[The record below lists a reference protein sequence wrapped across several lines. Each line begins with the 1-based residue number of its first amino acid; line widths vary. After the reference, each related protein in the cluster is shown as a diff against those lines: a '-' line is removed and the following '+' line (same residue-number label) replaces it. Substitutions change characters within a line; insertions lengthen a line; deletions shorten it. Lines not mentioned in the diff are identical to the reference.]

1 MKKTFMVVGGGGREH
16 ALVRVLSESP
26 GVGEVLCTP
35 GNASTQ
41 RIAKCRNLPSGNNA
55 DIVRLAASNS
65 VDLVIPGPEV
75 PLAAGLVDDL
85 AAAGIPAF
93 GPPAASARLESS
105 KGFAKD
111 FMARNGVATADY
123 VRCQTVDEAFAAL
136 EGFGFPV
143 VVKADG
149 LAAGKGVL
157 ICEDRS
163 EAEAAVNSVMVA
175 REFGTAGNQLVIEE
189 CLTGWETS
197 VIGIVDG
204 STFMSFLPAKDHKR
218 AGEGDEGP
226 NTGGMGVIAP
236 HPQVDK
242 AVWNDIKGNI
252 IDPTMAGLRA
262 EGLEYAGFLFIGVMV
277 TSSGAKTL
285 EYNVRFGDPEA
296 QALLPL
302 LSDDLTDYISA
313 ALEGRL
319 KDVEPR
325 WRGGAA
331 CCVVLASE
339 GYPGFYETGYPIS
352 GISEAEAAGAR
363 VYGAGVRSEGDNIL
377 TDGGRV
383 LGVIGVASN
392 LEDAR
397 NLAYHAIEKINF
409 KGAWYRTDV
418 GKSSLKS

>member
-1 MKKTFMVVGGGGREH
+1 MKKTFLVVGGGGREH
-16 ALVRVLSESP
+16 ALVRALSESP

-41 RIAKCRNLPSGNNA
+41 RIAKCRNFPSGDNA
-55 DIVRLAASNS
+55 DIVRLAVSNS

-136 EGFGFPV
+136 DRFGFPV

-175 REFGTAGNQLVIEE
+175 RDFGSAGNQLVIEE

-218 AGEGDEGP
+218 AGEGDAGP

-252 IDPTMAGLRA
+252 IDPTMAGLVA

-285 EYNVRFGDPEA
+285 EYNVRLGDPEA

-302 LSDDLTDYISA
+302 LSGDLTDYMAA
-313 ALEGRL
+313 ALKGRL

-325 WRGGAA
+325 WLGGAA

-352 GISEAEAAGAR
+352 GISDAEAAGVR
-363 VYGAGVRSEGDNIL
+363 VYGAGVRSEGDDIL

-383 LGVIGVASN
+383 LGVTGVAEN

-397 NLAYHAIEKINF
+397 DLAYHGIEKIHF
-409 KGAWYRTDV
+409 KGAWYRTDI
-418 GKSSLKS
+418 GKSPLKS

>member
-1 MKKTFMVVGGGGREH
+1 LWT
-16 ALVRVLSESP
+16 
-26 GVGEVLCTP
+26 
-35 GNASTQ
+35 
-41 RIAKCRNLPSGNNA
+41 IW
-55 DIVRLAASNS
+55 
-65 VDLVIPGPEV
+65 
-75 PLAAGLVDDL
+75 
-85 AAAGIPAF
+85 
-93 GPPAASARLESS
+93 PPQVFRHSDPPPHPRDWSRP

-111 FMARNGVATADY
+111 FMASNGVATADY

-136 EGFGFPV
+136 DRFGFPV

-175 REFGTAGNQLVIEE
+175 RDFGSAGNQLVIEE

-218 AGEGDEGP
+218 AGEGDAGP

-252 IDPTMAGLRA
+252 IDPTMAGLVA

-285 EYNVRFGDPEA
+285 EY
-296 QALLPL
+296 QC
-302 LSDDLTDYISA
+302 S
-313 ALEGRL
+313 
-319 KDVEPR
+319 
-325 WRGGAA
+325 
-331 CCVVLASE
+331 
-339 GYPGFYETGYPIS
+339 
-352 GISEAEAAGAR
+352 
-363 VYGAGVRSEGDNIL
+363 
-377 TDGGRV
+377 
-383 LGVIGVASN
+383 LG
-392 LEDAR
+392 
-397 NLAYHAIEKINF
+397 
-409 KGAWYRTDV
+409 
-418 GKSSLKS
+418 